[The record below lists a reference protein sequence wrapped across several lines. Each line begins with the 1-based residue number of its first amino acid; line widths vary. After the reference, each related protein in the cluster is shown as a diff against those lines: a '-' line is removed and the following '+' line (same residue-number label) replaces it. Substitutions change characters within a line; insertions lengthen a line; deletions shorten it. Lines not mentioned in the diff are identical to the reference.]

1 MISNTRDRI
10 LEYVGRN
17 RQARVDDLVKFLGLS
32 HVAIHK
38 QLRQL
43 VANGFL
49 QKAGKP
55 PLVFYTPVSKTDVSL
70 HAKVEI
76 PKEMSNIIETDFLS
90 ITPDGKLLY
99 GVEGFIY
106 WANLYQKNKP
116 LLSLA
121 EKYKEIIEE
130 KKKYTTP
137 DGWIDATI
145 KLTSTFKES
154 SYIGHLLYQDI
165 YSYSLFG
172 RTKLAKLVMHAK
184 QSESKI
190 LIDQIAILAKP
201 VIEKI
206 INKFAIDSVGF
217 IPPTVPRPLQFMDE
231 LEAKLNLAL
240 PKIDIVKIIAGEIPI
255 PQKTLARLEERI
267 LNARSSI
274 YLRKIE
280 EPAYANVLLIDDVA
294 GSGASFNET
303 ASKLKGVKVG
313 YNRIVAFAI
322 VGNIKGYDVIRQM

>member
-1 MISNTRDRI
+1 MITNTRDRVI
-10 LEYVGRN
+10 EYIVSN

-38 QLRQL
+38 QLRWL
-43 VANGFL
+43 IDNGIL

-55 PLVFYTPVSKTDVSL
+55 PLVFYTL
-70 HAKVEI
+70 I
-76 PKEMSNIIETDFLS
+76 PKSDVYESQQPHFPKDILDAIEANFLS
-90 ITPDGKLLY
+90 ITPDGRLLY

-121 EKYKEIIEE
+121 QNYKKIIEE
-130 KKKYTTP
+130 KKRYVMP

-154 SYIGHLLYQDI
+154 YVDRLLYQDV
-165 YSYSLFG
+165 YSYPIFG

-184 QSESKI
+184 QSESKS
-190 LIDQIAILAKP
+190 LIDQIAAIVKP

-206 INKFAIDSVGF
+206 IKKYDIDAIGF

-231 LEAKLNLAL
+231 FQANLNLPL
-240 PKIDIVKIIAGEIPI
+240 SKIDIVKVMAGEIPI
-255 PQKTLARLEERI
+255 PQKTLAKLEERI
-267 LNARSSI
+267 LNARSSM
-274 YLRKIE
+274 YLRHTR
-280 EPAYANVLLIDDVA
+280 EPSYANVLLIDDVA

-303 ASKLKGVKVG
+303 ASKLKGVRIG
-313 YNRIVAFAI
+313 HNRIIAFAT
-322 VGNIKGYDVIRQM
+322 VGNIKGYDVIRQI